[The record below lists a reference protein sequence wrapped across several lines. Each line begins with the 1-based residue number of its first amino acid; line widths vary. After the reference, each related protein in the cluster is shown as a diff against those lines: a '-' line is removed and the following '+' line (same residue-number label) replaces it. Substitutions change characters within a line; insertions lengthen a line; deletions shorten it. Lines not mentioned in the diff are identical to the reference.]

1 MAVSNC
7 AQLPVGHVGPSRTR
21 WNALAVLMAGAP
33 TCAQL
38 PAEGDTG
45 LGGLHHESGHVL
57 QMLLALLAS
66 AGRAALGLMPC
77 LQASGRA
84 CNSKTSQHTGR
95 RWLLPASEQA
105 LSTLGWQQPAKPLWA
120 SCHVYMHRQVRQ
132 ACNLAEHRWPGNQQI
147 KYLKRAIT
155 GLYHRKQDFFT
166 DKVC

>member
-1 MAVSNC
+1 MHFYFFVLRRYGTLRKKKRNALETVMAVSNC
-7 AQLPVGHVGPSRTR
+7 GQLPVGHVGPSRTR

-95 RWLLPASEQA
+95 RWLL
-105 LSTLGWQQPAKPLWA
+105 
-120 SCHVYMHRQVRQ
+120 RQ
-132 ACNLAEHRWPGNQQI
+132 
-147 KYLKRAIT
+147 
-155 GLYHRKQDFFT
+155 
-166 DKVC
+166 